1 MEIGH
6 QPDTPMDSRLSD
18 ADVASDVFVARQ
30 PILDRSMRLAAY
42 ELLFR
47 AGPENR
53 FTGGDLDVIS
63 SQCLS
68 HAVEVLGLDVL
79 AEGVPAYLNFPRNAL
94 VDGVASLL
102 PPRRVVIEILEHVP
116 DDDDV
121 VQACKVLKRQGYRLA
136 LDDYVPGDHRDRL
149 LALVN
154 CIKVDVRGVPV
165 ADWDSF
171 TQSLKRPGRALLAEK
186 VETAEEVEHA
196 RRLGYDLFQGF
207 FFARPTVMK
216 GRDVP
221 AIRQNYLRLLQA
233 LASPDVTIPQLEA
246 LIKPELS
253 IAYRLLRHVNSAAF
267 GLRREVVSVAQ
278 ALVLIGSDDVRKWAS
293 VWSLAELGKDK
304 PDALILLAATR
315 GRFCELLGH
324 TAGLGSA
331 CSELFLMGMFSL
343 LDAIVDRPI
352 EQALAGLALP
362 DTVRT
367 AIVDRTGVYSPYLE
381 TALAYERGDWDG
393 LARSLPPLAITPTA
407 VRSAYLAAATWAQQ
421 MSAGAAKR

>member
-1 MEIGH
+1 MNSGIA
-6 QPDTPMDSRLSD
+6 D
-18 ADVASDVFVARQ
+18 AYVGSDVFVARQ
-30 PILDRSMRLAAY
+30 PILDRSMRVVAY

-53 FTGGDLDVIS
+53 FTGGDLNVIS

-79 AEGVPAYLNFPRNAL
+79 ADGVPAYLNFPRNAL

-116 DDDDV
+116 DDDEV
-121 VQACKVLKRQGYRLA
+121 VDACRALKREGYRLA
-136 LDDYVPGDHRDRL
+136 LDDYVPGDTRDRL
-149 LALVN
+149 LQLVN
-154 CIKVDVRGVPV
+154 CIKVDIRGVPV
-165 ADWDSF
+165 ADLESF
-171 TQSLKRPGRALLAEK
+171 TQSLKRPGRVLLAEK

-221 AIRQNYLRLLQA
+221 AIRLNYLRLLQA
-233 LASPDVTIPQLEA
+233 LASPDVTVPQLEA
-246 LIKPELS
+246 LIKHELS

-324 TAGLGSA
+324 AAGVGAAS
-331 CSELFLMGMFSL
+331 SELFLMGMFSL

-352 EQALAGLALP
+352 DQALAGLALP
-362 DTVRT
+362 ELVRT

-381 TALAYERGDWDG
+381 TALAYERGNWDD
-393 LARSLPPLAITPTA
+393 LARSLQPLTITPAA
-407 VRSAYLAAATWAQQ
+407 VRSAYLAAATWAHET
-421 MSAGAAKR
+421 SAAAAKR

>member
-1 MEIGH
+1 
-6 QPDTPMDSRLSD
+6 MDSRLSD

-53 FTGGDLDVIS
+53 FTGGDVDVIS

-94 VDGVASLL
+94 VHGVASLL

-136 LDDYVPGDHRDRL
+136 LDDYVPGDRRDRL

-154 CIKVDVRGVPV
+154 CIKVDVRGVPA

-171 TQSLKRPGRALLAEK
+171 TESLKRPGRALLAEK

-221 AIRQNYLRLLQA
+221 AIRHNYLRLLQA
-233 LASPDVTIPQLEA
+233 LASPDVTVSQLEA

-278 ALVLIGSDDVRKWAS
+278 ALVLVGSDDVRKWAS

-324 TAGLGSA
+324 TVGLGSA

-362 DTVRT
+362 DTVRS
-367 AIVDRTGVYSPYLE
+367 AIVDRTGVYGRYLE

-393 LARSLPPLAITPTA
+393 LARSLPVLAITPTA

-421 MSAGAAKR
+421 MSAGAPKR

>member
-1 MEIGH
+1 MEIGC
-6 QPDTPMDSRLSD
+6 QPHTPMDSGLSD
-18 ADVASDVFVARQ
+18 ASVASDVFVARQ
-30 PILDRSMRLAAY
+30 PILDRSMRVAAY

-53 FTGGDLDVIS
+53 FTGGDMDVVS

-121 VQACKVLKRQGYRLA
+121 VEACKALKRQGYRLA
-136 LDDYVPGDHRDRL
+136 LDDYVPGDRRDRL
-149 LALVN
+149 LGLVN
-154 CIKVDVRGVPV
+154 CIKVDVRGVPA

-186 VETAEEVEHA
+186 VETAEEVEQA

-233 LASPDVTIPQLEA
+233 LASPDVTVPQLEA
-246 LIKPELS
+246 VIKPELS

-315 GRFCELLGH
+315 GRFCEMLGH
-324 TAGLGSA
+324 AVGLGSA

-362 DTVRT
+362 ETVRA
-367 AIVDRTGVYSPYLE
+367 AIVDRTGIFSPYLE
-381 TALAYERGDWDG
+381 TALAYERGDWDD
-393 LARSLPPLAITPTA
+393 LARSLPPLAITPA
-407 VRSAYLAAATWAQQ
+407 EVRSAYLAAAAWAQQ
-421 MSAGAAKR
+421 TSTGAAKR

>member
-1 MEIGH
+1 
-6 QPDTPMDSRLSD
+6 MDSTATD
-18 ADVASDVFVARQ
+18 AHVASDVFVARQ
-30 PILDRSMRLAAY
+30 PILDRSMRVAAY

-53 FTGGDLDVIS
+53 FTGGDLNVIS

-79 AEGVPAYLNFPRNAL
+79 AEGVPVYLNFPRTPL

-102 PPRRVVIEILEHVP
+102 PSRRVVIEILEHVP
-116 DDDDV
+116 DDDEV
-121 VQACKVLKRQGYRLA
+121 VEACRRLKRDGYRLA
-136 LDDYVPGDHRDRL
+136 LDDYVPGDHRQRL
-149 LALVN
+149 LELVH
-154 CIKVDVRGVPV
+154 CIKVDMRGVPA
-165 ADWDSF
+165 ADWEAF
-171 TQSLKRPGRALLAEK
+171 TQSLKRPGRVLLAEK

-221 AIRQNYLRLLQA
+221 AIRHNYLRLLQA
-233 LASPDVTIPQLEA
+233 LTDPDVSVPELEA

-267 GLRREVVSVAQ
+267 GLRHEVASVAQ

-293 VWSLAELGKDK
+293 VWAVAELGKDK

-315 GRFCELLGH
+315 GRFCELLGQA
-324 TAGLGSA
+324 AGLGAA

-352 EQALAGLALP
+352 KQALASLALP
-362 DTVRT
+362 EQVRT
-367 AIVDRTGVYSPYLE
+367 AIVERTGVYGPYLD
-381 TALAYERGDWDG
+381 TTLAYERGDWDD
-393 LARSLPPLAITPTA
+393 LARSLESLPVTPA
-407 VRSAYLAAATWAQQ
+407 VVRSAYLAASTWAQQ
-421 MSAGAAKR
+421 MSAAATKR